1 MLLSL
6 IFLIVLVAA
15 VVGFVFRH
23 EVSLG
28 GCCCLLMLQSEFDA
42 GFNPSAVAGVT
53 GGTERWLGTVL
64 SLAKTGLKQ
73 PKSRMVPTRTR
84 KSPQG
89 QGTLP
94 LHQNRAK

>member
-28 GCCCLLMLQSEFDA
+28 GCCCLPMLWSKFDA
-42 GFNPSAVAGVT
+42 GFNPSAVADVA
-53 GGTERWLGTVL
+53 GGTEVLLGVVPC
-64 SLAKTGLKQ
+64 LAKMGLKELEEQ
-73 PKSRMVPTRTR
+73 LGSCKD
-84 KSPQG
+84 
-89 QGTLP
+89 L
-94 LHQNRAK
+94 

>member
-28 GCCCLLMLQSEFDA
+28 SRCCLPMLQSEFGA
-42 GFNPSAVAGVT
+42 GFNPSAVADVA
-53 GGTERWLGTVL
+53 GGTEVLLGAVF
-64 SLAKTGLKQ
+64 SLAKMGLKQ
-73 PKSRMVPTRTR
+73 PKGQLGPR
-84 KSPQG
+84 KDP
-89 QGTLP
+89 
-94 LHQNRAK
+94 